1 MRTLLRD
8 YGPLCPLA
16 LGCLALLGAL
26 RPPAAAA
33 SHRPVVATP
42 AAVARPAVY
51 RGPETPVRPWHAPR
65 RAPVTTTA
73 AEAPRG
79 AEETAQALGAASE
92 ARSATQ
98 DAPRVYEGET
108 IEVYGSSGDSY
119 VYRGYG
125 RRWHGRRWG
134 QAGHIVRRRAV
145 GPNLMQGFGPGMVS
159 GAGLP
164 SMAEG
169 LDRGGCEVFPV
180 ACGMPFP
187 ARRRVASGAAPAPAS
202 VTRAADRFV
211 LDNGVAQLS
220 VSTAALCAMTLRNA
234 AGLDEALTFDRPE
247 RATGCV
253 VEAAASP
260 WQTEGDAVSVRW
272 TGPGVSQRTVVALHD
287 GTDDVDFA
295 AARTDATGTH
305 LVNLGEAPLVWTLD
319 GEEVP
324 VAPHEVATVAAR

>member
-8 YGPLCPLA
+8 FAPLAPIA
-16 LGCLALLGAL
+16 LGCLAVLGAL
-26 RPPAAAA
+26 VPAAHRLPHRAA
-33 SHRPVVATP
+33 HARAAATSP
-42 AAVARPAVY
+42 GTYAGA
-51 RGPETPVRPWHAPR
+51 GTPVRPW
-65 RAPVTTTA
+65 RAPVHRTTTA
-73 AEAPRG
+73 AVPGAARVAETTTPESGATG
-79 AEETAQALGAASE
+79 AEAL
-92 ARSATQ
+92 TQ
-98 DAPRVYEGET
+98 DVTRVYEGEV
-108 IEVYGSSGDSY
+108 IEVFGSSGGGRLYRSY
-119 VYRGYG
+119 GGY
-125 RRWHGRRWG
+125 WHGRRG
-134 QAGHIVRRRAV
+134 RIVRRRAV
-145 GPNLMQGFGPGMVS
+145 GPSLMQGFGPGMAS

-180 ACGMPFP
+180 ACGLPFP

-211 LDNGVAQLS
+211 LDNGVAQLT

-260 WQTEGDAVSVRW
+260 WQTLGSDAVSVLW

-324 VAPHEVATVAAR
+324 VAPREVATVAAR

>member
-8 YGPLCPLA
+8 FAPLAPIA
-16 LGCLALLGAL
+16 LGCLAVLGAL
-26 RPPAAAA
+26 VPTATAP
-33 SHRPVVATP
+33 SHRPSHTRAT
-42 AAVARPAVY
+42 AAPLQAYV
-51 RGPETPVRPWHAPR
+51 GPGTPVRPW
-65 RAPVTTTA
+65 RAPVRATVTAAVPAAARAAETAAPEAGAAA
-73 AEAPRG
+73 AEAP
-79 AEETAQALGAASE
+79 
-92 ARSATQ
+92 TQ
-98 DAPRVYEGET
+98 DAPRVYEGEV
-108 IEVYGSSGDSY
+108 IEVFGSSGGGYSY
-119 VYRGYG
+119 RSYRRY
-125 RRWHGRRWG
+125 WHGGRGR
-134 QAGHIVRRRAV
+134 IVRRRAV
-145 GPNLMQGFGPGMVS
+145 GPSLMQGFGPGMAS

-187 ARRRVASGAAPAPAS
+187 ARRRVASGAAPAPAPAS
-202 VTRAADRFV
+202 VTRASDRFV
-211 LDNGVAQLS
+211 LDNGVAQLT

-287 GTDDVDFA
+287 GTDDVALA

-305 LVNLGEAPLVWTLD
+305 LVNLGAAPLVWTLD
-319 GEEVP
+319 GEDVP
-324 VAPHEVATVAAR
+324 VAPREVTTVEAL